1 MAIAPISVGDT
12 NARAKMNQ
20 AIAKANEVD
29 GKATASLLTAEAQA
43 RAQGLAAEAQARQH
57 GLAAEAQAR
66 QEGLAARDSEIA
78 LRLSQAEHLAAAG
91 RLGEA
96 PRAATADLDGAP
108 ESTAPVTADR
118 LIVSADGAVLSVVG
132 AGSAAPRAVQRV
144 EPGRRYRLR
153 VVIRRV
159 SDTSDPAGDTVRI
172 GLRWL
177 KADKSGL
184 STTVISDL
192 VGVSVASGRLEYVYA
207 VASIDDDVDA
217 VAPSGAAYA
226 RPFVR
231 FYGDGIAQVEV
242 IAWEDLSLA
251 VEWSPDVSEFRRS
264 LAGVDHRLGD
274 AEQQI
279 ATLAEQFAIEQ
290 QSEARAAYAL
300 VDSDADFTISAV
312 SDARLIRHTA
322 TLTQTRQ
329 ATLIVPGAPAGA
341 TTRLVRTGAGAFPL
355 NVGPGLK
362 AMAAG
367 SWADFTFDGA
377 AWFVAAAG
385 TL

>member
-1 MAIAPISVGDT
+1 MT
-12 NARAKMNQ
+12 ARAKMNA
-20 AIAKANEVD
+20 AIVEANKVV
-29 GKATASLLTAEAQA
+29 GKVEQSALTAEAQA
-43 RAQGLAAEAQARQH
+43 RQQGLAAEAQARQQ

-66 QEGLAARDSEIA
+66 QQGLAARDSAIA
-78 LRLSQAEHLAAAG
+78 ERLSQAEHLAATG

-108 ESTAPVTADR
+108 ASTEPIAADR
-118 LIVSADGAVLSVVG
+118 LSVSATAGAVLSVVG
-132 AGSAAPRAVQRV
+132 AASVAPRAVQRL

-153 VVIRRV
+153 VVIQRV

-177 KADKSGL
+177 RADKSGL
-184 STTVISDL
+184 STTILSDL

-207 VASIDDDVDA
+207 VATIDDDVDA
-217 VAPSGAAYA
+217 VAPTGAVYA

-231 FYGDGIAQVEV
+231 FYGDGEAQVEV
-242 IAWEDLSLA
+242 MAWEDLSLA
-251 VEWSPDVSEFRRS
+251 TEWSPDVSEFRRS

-274 AEQQI
+274 AEQEI
-279 ATLAEQFAIEQ
+279 ATLAEALAIEQ
-290 QSEARAAYAL
+290 QAAARASYAL
-300 VDSDADFTISAV
+300 VETDGDFTISAV

-329 ATLIVPGAPAGA
+329 AALIVPGAEVGA
-341 TTRLVRTGAGAFPL
+341 TVRLVRSGVGPFPL

-362 AMAAG
+362 AVAAG